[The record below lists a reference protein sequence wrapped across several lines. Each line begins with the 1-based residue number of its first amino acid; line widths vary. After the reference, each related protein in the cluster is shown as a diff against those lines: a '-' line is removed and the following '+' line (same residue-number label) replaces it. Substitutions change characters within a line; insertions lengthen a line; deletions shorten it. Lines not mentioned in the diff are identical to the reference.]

1 MSVQSDARG
10 LVEFLG
16 QELEGTL
23 ATEVLGVGEGSVTG
37 STRKK
42 VVEQREKLRGSVLSK
57 ALTQY
62 PDQQARPVMVWPQM
76 DKLSS
81 AWPILDHTLA

>member
-1 MSVQSDARG
+1 MLESGCRTGVELANAWKSVQSDARG

-16 QELEGTL
+16 QELNGTL

-42 VVEQREKLRGSVLSK
+42 VVEQREMGV
-57 ALTQY
+57 
-62 PDQQARPVMVWPQM
+62 
-76 DKLSS
+76 S
-81 AWPILDHTLA
+81 AKQGIDTISRSAS